1 VRPTRVRLL
10 VGIAVVVGVL
20 TWGLLRILDAWRG
33 GYPDLR
39 WITPVT
45 VLLLAVAVLA
55 TVLAVRPRLRRDPG
69 TKPVPP
75 LLAARFAALSLA
87 CSRAGAAIAGGYAG
101 FAVALVGQLDTAY
114 GRERAIYA
122 VLTVVASVLLIVFAL
137 MLEHA
142 CRIPDDTEGTGGN
155 GSTAAA

>member
-1 VRPTRVRLL
+1 MSPTRLRLL
-10 VGIAVVVGVL
+10 AAVAVVVGVL
-20 TWGLLRILDAWRG
+20 TWGVLRILDAWRG

-45 VLLLAVAVLA
+45 VLLIAVALLA

-87 CSRAGAAIAGGYAG
+87 CSRAGAADAGGYAG
-101 FAVALVGQLDTAY
+101 FAVALAGELDTAY

-122 VLTVVASVLLIVFAL
+122 ALTVAASLLLIVFAL
-137 MLEHA
+137 MLERA
-142 CRIPDDTEGTGGN
+142 CRIPEDHDGAAGTDG
-155 GSTAAA
+155 TAPA